1 MHDYVLNFS
10 SNPKHKHF
18 MGVSSA
24 LITAGGVFG
33 LVLDA
38 PTLYTVADLGLGVL
52 IPLHAHVGMRSV
64 ILDYVHGGAQKTA
77 LLAMGGVTVAT
88 IAGLTFFNVFDE
100 GLLPAVKALWI
111 KQHIG

>member
-1 MHDYVLNFS
+1 VHDYVLNFS
-10 SNPKHKHF
+10 SNPKHKQF

-24 LITAGGVFG
+24 LITAGGVAG
-33 LVLDA
+33 LAFDA
-38 PTLYTVADLGLGVL
+38 PALYAVADVGLGVL

-88 IAGLTFFNVFDE
+88 IAGLTYFNIFDE
-100 GLLPAVKALWI
+100 GILPAVKALFV
-111 KQHIG
+111 KQQI

>member
-1 MHDYVLNFS
+1 MHDYVLNCS
-10 SNPKHKHF
+10 SNPKHKQF
-18 MGVSSA
+18 MGVSSV
-24 LITAGGVFG
+24 LITLGGVAG
-33 LVLDA
+33 LAFDA
-38 PTLYTVADLGLGVL
+38 PALYSVADVGLGVL

-77 LLAMGGVTVAT
+77 LMAMGGVTVAT

-111 KQHIG
+111 KQHLE